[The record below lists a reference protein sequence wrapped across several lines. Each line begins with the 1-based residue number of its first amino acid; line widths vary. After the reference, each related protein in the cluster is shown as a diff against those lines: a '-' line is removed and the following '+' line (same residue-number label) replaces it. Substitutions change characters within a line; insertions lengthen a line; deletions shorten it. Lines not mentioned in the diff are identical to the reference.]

1 MKEHQIFQI
10 LHFQKNLVI
19 FLENIAKL
27 FIKLFNDVRKGYY
40 VLDFARSPTTFKI
53 LEKTLLIGKGYD
65 YYRYMGD

>member
-27 FIKLFNDVRKGYY
+27 FIKL
-40 VLDFARSPTTFKI
+40 LMM
-53 LEKTLLIGKGYD
+53 LEKDIMY
-65 YYRYMGD
+65 